1 MKKTLFLL
9 LFIASQSSF
18 SQINET
24 IDFSNGLP
32 SNWSVSAGNTGTSA
46 DDPNLQQHAE
56 CSPQNKAYF
65 IALMVQ
71 GKLLNFPN
79 GFIESPPYNINNEKL
94 KVSFDTK
101 ILDQINNYQA
111 INISQMDVK
120 IQYSDNNGTSW
131 TDFGV
136 IDQQNYGNSTSCTN
150 YSFETSTPITSS
162 TLKVRFYV
170 ELANGG
176 NYYIFV
182 LDNIKLE
189 STSTTSI
196 SSFNSSKSNIFPNP
210 VKEYLTVNSELEIK
224 TYKIYDLS
232 GKEIMTSSNEAFKS
246 KNIDTQNLS
255 KGTYFIILYG
265 DKFVESHKFIK

>member
-9 LFIASQSSF
+9 SFIVFQNSF

-24 IDFSNGLP
+24 VDFTNGLP
-32 SNWSVSAGNTGTSA
+32 SNWSASSNTGTSA
-46 DDPNLQQHAE
+46 DNPSYQQYVE
-56 CSPQNKAYF
+56 CSPQDKSYF
-65 IALMVQ
+65 IALTVQ
-71 GKLLNFPN
+71 GKLINFPN
-79 GFIESPPYNINNEKL
+79 GFIESSSYNVNNEKV
-94 KVSFDTK
+94 KISFDAK
-101 ILDQINNYQA
+101 ILDQANNYQA
-111 INISQMDVK
+111 ISIDKMDVK
-120 IQYSDNNGTSW
+120 IQYSDDNGNTW
-131 TDFGV
+131 IDFGV

-162 TLKVRFYV
+162 ALKVRFYV

-189 STSTTSI
+189 STSATSI

-210 VKEYLTVNSELEIK
+210 VKEYLTVNSEFEIK
-224 TYKIYDLS
+224 SYKIYDLS
-232 GKEIMTSSNEAFKS
+232 GKEIMISNNEAFKS
-246 KNIDTQNLS
+246 KNLDTQNLS